1 MELTDIYKKQQVLIV
16 DDIPSNLNFLSEVLH
31 VEGIGVLLAT
41 GGADALEIARY
52 KLPDLILLD
61 IAMPVMDGYEVC
73 ASLKAD
79 PLTRDIPVIYL
90 TARTEPEDI
99 LKGFNTGAVD
109 YILKPFNA
117 AELIA
122 RVKTHLELKNTTA
135 KLKTINLRLEEE
147 VRLRTTE
154 ITQANQ
160 ELTVANRKL
169 EKAYEDLSNLD
180 KAKDEFIRHI
190 NHELRTPLQGIHGFT
205 LIMEEI
211 VESPEQKEYIQA
223 INSLVKR
230 LVKLSEISLLFTEIK
245 AKNYKINLRP
255 VLLRNSVMQIME
267 TFKPDSLKI
276 RFVGAEPAENIFVKA
291 DQRLLNTCMELIVD
305 NALKYSSEKGMVSIN
320 IFQDDCLA
328 GIEVADN
335 GPGFSTKAMESLYD
349 LFAADNLRYH
359 SHGFGVGLATVKL
372 ILDTF
377 SAKLEIN
384 NLPDK
389 GAMVRIIFD
398 NSPVPANPQLNGK

>member
-1 MELTDIYKKQQVLIV
+1 MELDDAYKKQQVLIV

-61 IAMPVMDGYEVC
+61 IAMPLMDGYEVC
-73 ASLKAD
+73 AHLKAD

-135 KLKTINLRLEEE
+135 ELKAINLRLEEV
-147 VRLRTTE
+147 VRLRTME
-154 ITQANQ
+154 ITQANK
-160 ELTVANRKL
+160 ELTIANRKL

-205 LIMEEI
+205 LILEEI

-245 AKNYKINLRP
+245 AKNYKISLRP
-255 VLLRNSVMQIME
+255 VLLRNSILQVIE
-267 TFKPDSLKI
+267 IFRLDRSKI
-276 RFVGAEPAENIFVKA
+276 QFVHASPEENIFVKA
-291 DQRLLNTCMELIVD
+291 DQRLLNTCMELILD
-305 NALKYSSEKGMVSIN
+305 NALKYSSDRGEVSIK
-320 IFQDDCLA
+320 IFQDDSLV

-384 NLPDK
+384 NLPEK

-398 NSPVPANPQLNGK
+398 NSPVLADPSI

>member
-1 MELTDIYKKQQVLIV
+1 MDEIKEVQAKQQVLIV

-41 GGADALEIARY
+41 SGGDALEIAQY

-73 ASLKAD
+73 AALKAD
-79 PLTRDIPVIYL
+79 PRTCDIPVIYL

-99 LKGFNTGAVD
+99 LKGFETGAVD
-109 YILKPFNA
+109 YILKPFNS

-135 KLKTINLRLEEE
+135 ELKAINSRLEEE
-147 VRLRTTE
+147 VRQRTSE
-154 ITQANQ
+154 IILANR
-160 ELTVANRKL
+160 ELKETNRKL

-245 AKNYKINLRP
+245 AKNYKLALRP
-255 VLLRNSVMQIME
+255 I
-267 TFKPDSLKI
+267 SLKNAVSQVLEI
-276 RFVGAEPAENIFVKA
+276 FRKDRAKISVIPAPSDDHIFVKS
-291 DQRLLNTCMELIVD
+291 DQRLLNTCLELVID
-305 NALKYSSEKGMVSIN
+305 NALKYTSDKGEVVIRMFHEDS
-320 IFQDDCLA
+320 FA
-328 GIEVADN
+328 GMEVTDN
-335 GPGFSTKAMESLYD
+335 GPGFSSKALESLYE
-349 LFAADNLRYH
+349 LFTADNLKYR
-359 SHGFGVGLATVKL
+359 SHGFGIGLATVKI
-372 ILDTF
+372 ILDTLH
-377 SAKLEIN
+377 ARLEIS
-384 NLPDK
+384 NLPEK
-389 GAMVRIIFD
+389 GAMVRMIFE
-398 NSPVPANPQLNGK
+398 V

>member
-1 MELTDIYKKQQVLIV
+1 MELKQGTEKKSQVLIV

-52 KLPDLILLD
+52 KRPDLILLD

-73 ASLKAD
+73 AGLKAD
-79 PLTRDIPVIYL
+79 TLTRDIPVIYL

-99 LKGFNTGAVD
+99 LRGFESGAVD

-122 RVKTHLELKNTTA
+122 RVKTHLELKKTTA
-135 KLKTINLRLEEE
+135 ELRTINSRLEEE
-147 VRLRTTE
+147 VRQRTTE
-154 ITQANQ
+154 IRKANSDLTIANQ
-160 ELTVANRKL
+160 KL
-169 EKAYEDLSNLD
+169 GKAYEDLSNLD

-230 LVKLSEISLLFTEIK
+230 LVKLSELSLLFTEIK
-245 AKNYKINLRP
+245 AKNYQVTL
-255 VLLRNSVMQIME
+255 
-267 TFKPDSLKI
+267 KPLSLKTTVVHVLELFKKDRAKI
-276 RFVGAEPAENIFVKA
+276 IVVPEIPDENIFVRA
-291 DQRLLNTCMELIVD
+291 DHRLLNTCLELILD
-305 NALKYSSEKGMVSIN
+305 NALKYSPEKGEVRIR
-320 IFQDDCLA
+320 IFHGDSLA
-328 GIEVADN
+328 GIEVSDN

-349 LFAADNLRYH
+349 LFAADNLKYS
-359 SHGFGVGLATVKL
+359 SHGFGIGLATAKI
-372 ILDTF
+372 ILDTL

-384 NLPDK
+384 NLPEG
-389 GAMVRIIFD
+389 GALVRMIFD
-398 NSPVPANPQLNGK
+398 TSAATY

>member
-1 MELTDIYKKQQVLIV
+1 MELKDAHKKQQVLIV

-61 IAMPVMDGYEVC
+61 IAMPMMDGYEVC

-135 KLKTINLRLEEE
+135 ELKSINWRLEEE

-154 ITQANQ
+154 ITQANL
-160 ELTVANRKL
+160 ELTAAHRKL

-255 VLLRNSVMQIME
+255 VLLRNSVSQILE
-267 TFKPDSLKI
+267 SFRADRSKIGFVPDTPEES
-276 RFVGAEPAENIFVKA
+276 IFVKA
-291 DQRLLNTCMELIVD
+291 DQRLLNTCLELIVD
-305 NALKYSSEKGMVSIN
+305 NALKYSSERGEVNIK

-389 GAMVRIIFD
+389 GAMVRILFD
-398 NSPVPANPQLNGK
+398 NSPVPANPPL